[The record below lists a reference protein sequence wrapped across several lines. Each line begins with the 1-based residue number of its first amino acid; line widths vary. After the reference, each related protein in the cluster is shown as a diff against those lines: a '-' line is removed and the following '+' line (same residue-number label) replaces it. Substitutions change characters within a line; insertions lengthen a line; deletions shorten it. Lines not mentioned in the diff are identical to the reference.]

1 MIDDEE
7 EEDMYDAVA
16 KYRENHP
23 ELMVEKPTAWDLL
36 RKANKVIQSM
46 KLSMLV
52 HPDCSRNSEFYD
64 ICQTAQEMED
74 EIDSFLN
81 KETK

>member
-1 MIDDEE
+1 MIDDDD
-7 EEDMYDAVA
+7 EEDIYDAVA

-23 ELMVEKPTAWDLL
+23 ELMIVKPNVWDLL

-52 HPDCSRNSEFYD
+52 HPDCEKGSEFD
-64 ICQTAQEMED
+64 DLTSTAQEMED
-74 EIDSFLN
+74 EINEFLS
-81 KETK
+81 